1 MKILDETMYILET
14 IEYDKTDSDKYQ
26 LMTGKEVLEFIKERA
41 VDILEDYERVGYDD
55 LVWIGIIEFLKNTI
69 DGDEKSI
76 DEFLDI
82 YSYNVGAYHGY
93 LYNPKMREMKKEIE
107 ELGLYVFV
115 EENYL
120 EEIEEWW
127 QYLGVCLNVEKDA
140 DAYIT
145 NDDVA
150 FCKYVLISDE
160 DLCKIRDIAISKD
173 VPIVGLPEHLQK

>member
-107 ELGLYVFV
+107 ELGA
-115 EENYL
+115 
-120 EEIEEWW
+120 
-127 QYLGVCLNVEKDA
+127 CEKCKRP
-140 DAYIT
+140 YIVPVT
-145 NDDVA
+145 NDA
-150 FCKYVLISDE
+150 HCPRCRLSSTAS
-160 DLCKIRDIAISKD
+160 AIERYSQEELD
-173 VPIVGLPEHLQK
+173 